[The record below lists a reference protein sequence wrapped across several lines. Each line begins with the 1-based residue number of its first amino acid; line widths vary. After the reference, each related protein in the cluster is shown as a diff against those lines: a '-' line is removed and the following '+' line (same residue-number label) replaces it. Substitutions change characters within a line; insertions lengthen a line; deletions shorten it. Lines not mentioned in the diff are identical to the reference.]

1 MKKLFGTDGMR
12 STANVEPMTVE
23 TITQLGR
30 AAAHLFGDK
39 PGRHRILIAK
49 DTRRSGYMVEY
60 ALTAGICSM
69 GVDVMLV
76 GPVPTPAV
84 AFLVKSLRADAAAMI
99 SASHN
104 PFQDNGIKFF
114 SREGIKLSDSME
126 AEIERLM
133 DTGEIANVRPT
144 GNGIGKVFRIDDVEG
159 RYIEFVKNSIPKNM
173 DFQGIRVVVDC
184 ANGAAYKVAPAV
196 LRELG
201 TDLVVIG
208 NTPNGSNINQK
219 CGALYPSN
227 LQKMVL
233 KCSANLGIAY
243 DGDADRVIFVDE
255 LGNII
260 HGDTLLVIFALDL
273 FRQNNLNKNTLV
285 TTIMSTLS
293 VEHILRKSG
302 IAVVRTKVGD
312 RYVLEEMLR
321 GGYNLGGEPSGHVMF
336 LNHNTSGDG
345 MVTTMQFL
353 SLLKRTGEPVSKIAS
368 CMVPFP
374 QIIENVRVT
383 RRPPLSDMP
392 GLSAAIMACEEKLK
406 GSGRVL
412 VRYSGTEPLLRIML
426 EGEDATLM
434 SQMAKELAEIASQ
447 SV

>member
-1 MKKLFGTDGMR
+1 
-12 STANVEPMTVE
+12 
-23 TITQLGR
+23 
-30 AAAHLFGDK
+30 
-39 PGRHRILIAK
+39 
-49 DTRRSGYMVEY
+49 
-60 ALTAGICSM
+60 
-69 GVDVMLV
+69 
-76 GPVPTPAV
+76 
-84 AFLVKSLRADAAAMI
+84 
-99 SASHN
+99 
-104 PFQDNGIKFF
+104 
-114 SREGIKLSDSME
+114 
-126 AEIERLM
+126 
-133 DTGEIANVRPT
+133 
-144 GNGIGKVFRIDDVEG
+144 
-159 RYIEFVKNSIPKNM
+159 
-173 DFQGIRVVVDC
+173 
-184 ANGAAYKVAPAV
+184 
-196 LRELG
+196 
-201 TDLVVIG
+201 
-208 NTPNGSNINQK
+208 
-219 CGALYPSN
+219 
-227 LQKMVL
+227 
-233 KCSANLGIAY
+233 
-243 DGDADRVIFVDE
+243 
-255 LGNII
+255 
-260 HGDTLLVIFALDL
+260 L

-383 RRPPLSDMP
+383 RRPPLSDMT